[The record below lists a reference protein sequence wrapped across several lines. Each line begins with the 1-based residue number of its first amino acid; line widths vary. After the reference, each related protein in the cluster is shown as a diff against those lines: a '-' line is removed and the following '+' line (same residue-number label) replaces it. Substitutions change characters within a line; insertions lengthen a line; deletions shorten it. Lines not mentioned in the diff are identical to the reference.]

1 MTVPGPVV
9 SLERREQDRNS
20 KALKYILAIAGS
32 DSCGGAGIQADV
44 KTITSIGAHAL
55 TAITAVTAQSSL
67 GIDAIRKIPA
77 NFISQQIES
86 IVEDIRPDA
95 TKIGMLLTGGA
106 VREVAR
112 MIKKYRM
119 ARLVVDPVLKAS
131 TGRRL
136 LDREGIPL
144 LKEVLL
150 PLARVVTPNLSEA
163 EVLTGKKVRNLNEME
178 EASRAIKR
186 LGPDVVV
193 TGGHLQGDC
202 VDLLYDGRDIHY
214 FSGSRITTKHTHGSG
229 CVFSTALATFLAM
242 EDDIKKATELAHE
255 FTRRAIEKG
264 YSCGKG
270 AGAVRPG

>member
-1 MTVPGPVV
+1 LTVHGPVV
-9 SLERREQDRNS
+9 SLERKEQDRNS

-136 LDREGIPL
+136 LDREGILL

>member
-1 MTVPGPVV
+1 MTVYWAVV
-9 SLERREQDRNS
+9 SLEERERDRTS
-20 KALKYILAIAGS
+20 KALKYILVIAGS

-44 KTITSIGAHAL
+44 KTITSLGAHAL

-67 GIDAIRKIPA
+67 GVDAIRKIPA
-77 NFISQQIES
+77 KFISRQIES

-112 MIKKYRM
+112 MIKKYKM
-119 ARLVVDPVLKAS
+119 PRLVVDPVLRAS

-163 EVLTGKKVRNLNEME
+163 EVLTGKKVRNLNEMV
-178 EASRAIKR
+178 EASKAIKR

-202 VDLLYDGRDIHY
+202 VDLLYDGRDVHY
-214 FSGSRITTKHTHGSG
+214 FSGSRISTKHTHGSG

>member
-1 MTVPGPVV
+1 MTVYWAVV
-9 SLERREQDRNS
+9 SLEERERDRTS

-44 KTITSIGAHAL
+44 KTITSLGAHAL

-67 GIDAIRKIPA
+67 GVDAIRKIPA
-77 NFISQQIES
+77 KFISRQIQS

-112 MIKKYRM
+112 MIKKYKM
-119 ARLVVDPVLKAS
+119 PRLVVDPVLRAS

-163 EVLTGKKVRNLNEME
+163 EVLTGKKVRNLNEMV
-178 EASRAIKR
+178 EASKAIKR

-202 VDLLYDGRDIHY
+202 VDLLYDGRDVHY
-214 FSGSRITTKHTHGSG
+214 FSGSRISTKHTHGSG

>member
-1 MTVPGPVV
+1 LTVYWAVV
-9 SLERREQDRNS
+9 SLEERERDRTS
-20 KALKYILAIAGS
+20 KALKYILVIAGS

-44 KTITSIGAHAL
+44 KTITSLGAHAL

-67 GIDAIRKIPA
+67 GVDAIRKIPA
-77 NFISQQIES
+77 KFISRQIES

-112 MIKKYRM
+112 MIKKYKM
-119 ARLVVDPVLKAS
+119 PRLVVDPVLRAS

-163 EVLTGKKVRNLNEME
+163 EVLTGKKVRNLNEMV
-178 EASRAIKR
+178 EASKAIKR

-202 VDLLYDGRDIHY
+202 VDLLYDGRDVHY
-214 FSGSRITTKHTHGSG
+214 FSGSRISTKHTHGSG

>member
-1 MTVPGPVV
+1 LTVPGPVV

-136 LDREGIPL
+136 LDREGILL

>member
-1 MTVPGPVV
+1 ME
-9 SLERREQDRNS
+9 ERERDRTS
-20 KALKYILAIAGS
+20 KALKYILVIAGS

-44 KTITSIGAHAL
+44 KTITSLGAHAL

-67 GIDAIRKIPA
+67 GVDAIRKIPA
-77 NFISQQIES
+77 KFISRQIES

-112 MIKKYRM
+112 MIKKYKM
-119 ARLVVDPVLKAS
+119 PRLVVDPVLRAS

-163 EVLTGKKVRNLNEME
+163 EVLTGKKVRNLNEMV
-178 EASRAIKR
+178 EASKAIKR

-202 VDLLYDGRDIHY
+202 VDLLYDGRDVHY
-214 FSGSRITTKHTHGSG
+214 FSGSRISTKHTHGSG